1 MPLCVKWL
9 GLWPSSG
16 PSNSIA
22 QPPLRPRHRRSAR
35 HGGAEAGAGDTTSA
49 RFLALVTE
57 HHGPLAAI
65 PLDKAAK
72 IAAALAPQADLN
84 TGAARTVL
92 RRAVLA
98 ARTQTG
104 EPS

>member
-1 MPLCVKWL
+1 MACRVACHAAHSYSLI
-9 GLWPSSG
+9 S
-16 PSNSIA
+16 
-22 QPPLRPRHRRSAR
+22 PPRRGR
-35 HGGAEAGAGDTTSA
+35 GRQRGDTKSV

-72 IAAALAPQADLN
+72 IAAALAPQVDLN
-84 TGAARTVL
+84 TGAARTAL

-98 ARTQTG
+98 AHAHTG
-104 EPS
+104 DPS